1 MSASG
6 QCVLEDI
13 MVGKLRRCVMILLV
27 GVLCFPLLAQTVEAE
42 NVQVKRIL
50 VAGDSNY
57 APYEFMD
64 RDGNYRGFNVDIMNA
79 LSAQLGVDFILMPMH
94 WKDAV
99 QALDRGEVDVVQGMN
114 ISKERE
120 KRYIFSS
127 PTVINTIAIFVRT
140 EQNDISSI
148 QDLDGKRVAVQ
159 QEDIGLELISANP
172 EVEIVAMDD
181 QEDCV
186 ALLGR
191 GEVDA
196 FLGDRQAGLS
206 YIRELLLD
214 SEIKIVGDPLKMS
227 GYGIAVRNTDEEL
240 AQFIE
245 QGLDSIKLN
254 GTYNKIYEKWFGK
267 QFQDNSIVW
276 KRTAAIVGVF
286 LLIAL
291 TLVCAIY
298 LWNRTLVQQVR
309 LRTEEKSNSKRKAIL
324 ESVLDPI
331 LAIDRNGKVIMTN
344 GAARQL
350 LRQGGLNG
358 RSITELIQHT
368 PLDGRVMDAILDG
381 TMYNTLLEMDNQG
394 KRHYYDCTVS
404 PIYGAGRVIVDGTIL
419 ALHDQTELL
428 MLRDAL
434 YRSDKLSALGRMAA
448 GVAHELRNPL
458 TAIKAYVEMM
468 GTKIGNPDFQKK
480 LMEIVPVELDRMNG
494 IINIL
499 LDYARPRPK
508 CVTCFPLALLL
519 QQVADLYQI
528 SLDKRQI
535 CLDIAVSS
543 DLTLMADI
551 QQVKQVLIN
560 ILMNSIEA
568 IETDGNIRISAH
580 EEKGQA
586 VIQIQDNGCGIPR
599 EYLEHIFEPFYSSK
613 AGGHGF
619 GLFIVHDLVH
629 QNSGQISYEST
640 QGIGTTVTLRFPVG
654 SKEVADGKDSS
665 H

>member
-1 MSASG
+1 MG
-6 QCVLEDI
+6 GIV
-13 MVGKLRRCVMILLV
+13 VGMLRRCTVILLTGILFLSLGTRTAKAEEV
-27 GVLCFPLLAQTVEAE
+27 RVES
-42 NVQVKRIL
+42 IF

-64 RDGNYRGFNVDIMNA
+64 EDGNYRGFNVDIMNA
-79 LSAQLGVDFILMPMH
+79 LSAQLGVDFILTPMH

-99 QALDRGEVDVVQGMN
+99 QALDRGEVDVIQGMN

-140 EQNDISSI
+140 EETEIASI
-148 QDLDGKRVAVQ
+148 QDLSGKRVAVQ
-159 QEDIGLELISANP
+159 QEDIGLELVEANDA
-172 EVEIVAMDD
+172 VEIVAMDD

-206 YIRELLLD
+206 YIQQLRLD
-214 SEIKIVGDPLKMS
+214 GQIKIVGDPLKMS
-227 GYGIAVRNTDEEL
+227 GYGIAVRKTDEEL

-267 QFQDNSIVW
+267 QFQDNSILW
-276 KRTAAIVGVF
+276 KRTA
-286 LLIAL
+286 LIAGIFFLVAL
-291 TLVCAIY
+291 TIICAIY

-309 LRTEEKSNSKRKAIL
+309 LRTEELDKSNSKRKAVL

-331 LAIDRNGKVIMTN
+331 FAIDRKGQVIMTN

-368 PLDGRVMDAILDG
+368 PMDERVVDAIMDG
-381 TMYNTLLEMDNQG
+381 KMYNTLVEMEDQG
-394 KRHYYDCTVS
+394 KHHYYDCTVS

-419 ALHDQTELL
+419 TLHDQTELL
-428 MLRDAL
+428 LLRDAL

-458 TAIKAYVEMM
+458 TAIKAYVEMLDA
-468 GTKIGNPDFQKK
+468 KIGNPDFQKK
-480 LMEIVPVELDRMNG
+480 LVEVVPAELDRMNG
-494 IINIL
+494 IINTL

-508 CVTCFPLALLL
+508 CVTCFPLAMLL

-528 SLDKRQI
+528 SLNKRQI
-535 CLDIAVSS
+535 CLDISASS
-543 DLTLMADI
+543 TLTLMADI
-551 QQVKQVLIN
+551 QQIKQVLIN

-568 IETDGNIRISAH
+568 IDTDGKIHISATEEKEQVVIRIS
-580 EEKGQA
+580 
-586 VIQIQDNGCGIPR
+586 DNGCGIPR
-599 EYLEHIFEPFYSSK
+599 ESLEHIFEPFYSSK

-619 GLFIVHDLVH
+619 GLLIVHNLVH
-629 QNSGQISYEST
+629 ENGGQISYEST
-640 QGIGTTVTLRFPVG
+640 QGLGTMVTLRFPAG
-654 SKEVADGKDSS
+654 KEEVTDGKDFS